1 MARSREK
8 YTEKELVTTRSIL
21 EGIDYNKWGEMTS
34 AFESAYASGLFP
46 NRSVSAVMT
55 MASKTKKQMEREAA
69 EEERRRVEEAE
80 KKQTC
85 EQIEFMTTVAI
96 SEQMLREKHN
106 AEKALLLLKRS
117 IIDDAFGVRYD
128 ELKFCLK
135 SIERAAKFIWPDEY
149 AERLSELY
157 AEEDY

>member
-1 MARSREK
+1 MRGR
-8 YTEKELVTTRSIL
+8 YTEKEIALTRSLL
-21 EGIDYNKWGEMTS
+21 EGINCNKWGEMTT

-55 MASKTKKQMEREAA
+55 MASRIKKQMEREAA
-69 EEERRRVEEAE
+69 EEERRRQEESERTQA
-80 KKQTC
+80 T
-85 EQIEFMTTVAI
+85 EQIEFTTTVAI
-96 SEQMLREKHN
+96 SEQMLREKHE

-117 IIDDAFGVRYD
+117 IIDDALGIRFD
-128 ELKFCLK
+128 ELKFSLK